1 MRASVSAA
9 LAVLGDLIRG
19 RGSGM
24 RAVVVLSLVVVLLQ
38 VTLMPRVGGDS
49 FGGTP
54 DLVAALVVSVAML
67 RGTLVGAVTG
77 FSAGLLVELLAPT
90 DTLGVLAL
98 LYLAAGAWCGRLAE
112 SPEPPGLAVMLAL
125 VAATAALVPVGVAV
139 LELLRGQEIPIG
151 YLLGRVALPQA
162 VFSAIFAPLVVLP
175 ARRLLGPPRV
185 VEPLMVPR

>member
-1 MRASVSAA
+1 MRASLSAA
-9 LAVLGDLIRG
+9 LAALGDLVRG
-19 RGSGM
+19 RGNGI
-24 RAVVVLSLVVVLLQ
+24 RAVVVLGVVVVLLQ
-38 VTLMPRVGGDS
+38 VTLVPRIGGDG

-54 DLVAALVVSVAML
+54 DLVAALVVSVALL

-98 LYLAAGAWCGRLAE
+98 LYLAAGAWCGRFAE
-112 SPEPPGLAVMLAL
+112 SPEPPGLAVTLAL
-125 VAATAALVPVGVAV
+125 VALVAALVPVGVAV
-139 LELLRGQEIPIG
+139 LDVLRGQEIPIG

-162 VFSAIFAPLVVLP
+162 LFSAIFAPLVVVP